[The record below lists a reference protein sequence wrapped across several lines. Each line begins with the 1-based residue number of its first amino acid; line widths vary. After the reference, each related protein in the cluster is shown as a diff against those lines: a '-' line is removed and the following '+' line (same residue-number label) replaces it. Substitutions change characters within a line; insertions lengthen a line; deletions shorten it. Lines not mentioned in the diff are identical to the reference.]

1 MKTPAKPVD
10 LNERI
15 KSEKKTTKA
24 VGMKLVSDERSVKRE
39 EFEAAMREKEKLKAE
54 EQARLELE
62 RQEAEAEEVRKIRA
76 ASNFKATPIK
86 HYRLVVGS
94 VPERKLTVPQE
105 PKLQTCERAA
115 MRNDLVSDQVEQQ

>member
-10 LNERI
+10 LNERV

-24 VGMKLVSDERSVKRE
+24 VGMKLVSDGRSVKRE

-62 RQEAEAEEVRKIRA
+62 R
-76 ASNFKATPIK
+76 
-86 HYRLVVGS
+86 
-94 VPERKLTVPQE
+94 
-105 PKLQTCERAA
+105 
-115 MRNDLVSDQVEQQ
+115 